1 MNKINFSYASNVEHN
16 LAQRVIIKTIERL
29 TGKKKLERLYKQ
41 YSKNKNDPRYFW
53 SDMLSAMNINIV
65 NKSKNNISVP
75 NSGSLLI
82 IANHPFGIVDG
93 LILCSLVSKSR
104 GDFKIVTHETLK
116 LLPQLE
122 SYILPID
129 FSGNEKNKIKYNI
142 ETAKQAKKHL
152 ENQGVLIIFPSGSVS
167 VAKDLKS
174 DAIDDEWKTFP
185 AKLIHQTQT
194 DVLPIFF
201 DGKNGLL
208 FHLFAS
214 KFKSSTLKYSSYIH
228 ETKKKIGKEVSVH
241 IGKLIKYD
249 SISKIK
255 DRNELTAYLKE
266 ETYKLKN
273 V

>member
-53 SDMLSAMNINIV
+53 SDMLRAMDINII
-65 NKSKNNISVP
+65 NKSENKICIP

-93 LILCSLVSKSR
+93 LALCSLVSKSR

-122 SYILPID
+122 DYILPVD
-129 FSGNEKNKIKYNI
+129 FSGNEKNKIKFNL
-142 ETAKQAKKHL
+142 ETAKKAKKHL
-152 ENQGVLIIFPSGSVS
+152 ENHGVLIIFPSGSVS

-185 AKLIHQTQT
+185 AKLIHQTRT

-214 KFKSSTLKYSSYIH
+214 KIKSSTLKYSSYIH
-228 ETKKKIGKEVSVH
+228 ETKKKIGKEVIVYS
-241 IGKLIKYD
+241 GKIIKYK
-249 SISKIK
+249 SISKVK
-255 DRNELTAYLKE
+255 DRNVLTAYLKE